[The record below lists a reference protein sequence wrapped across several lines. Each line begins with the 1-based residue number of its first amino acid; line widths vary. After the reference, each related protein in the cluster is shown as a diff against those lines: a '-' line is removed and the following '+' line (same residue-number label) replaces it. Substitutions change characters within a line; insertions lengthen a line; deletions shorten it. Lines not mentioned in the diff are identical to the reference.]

1 MKGLKTMLKLMSKSL
16 IPPAEVTHTDVNIQD
31 LFSEIMEEKNKNL
44 QNYEKILEEAL
55 SHIASQFEDVK
66 NFDFVRVNK
75 KEFRKKIFEKEN
87 EINNLWQRAQ
97 KGENVMEEFREQVE
111 RLKTL
116 YSVIFLKRR
125 FLVIFD
131 PVIQVVALYMQKALQ
146 DYILIADT
154 ELLQVECQKRL
165 TAEALG
171 IDTETTG
178 LDPLLHKICLI
189 QIATKDHPVMIVDMR
204 ELHEED
210 LTPLQALLTGPALK
224 IFQNAKFDLKMLQ
237 QAGLEVKG
245 NLFDTMIASYL
256 LSGGRRIAGGGFS
269 LKAIAKKYL
278 NIDLS
283 KEQQT
288 SNWEGELTAEQ
299 LQYACKDAKIL
310 LKLRDILRKKLAENN
325 LAETARLEFDCIYSV
340 ADIELN
346 GFFLDKEAVNSQK
359 ETLIAEIEQAEQEAR
374 EELGDINLR
383 SPKQLLPL
391 LQKKTGKK
399 LESTDKEYL
408 KAIGHPLFTKL
419 IDYKEKYK
427 FFKDNFVDIPEK
439 THRKTG
445 RIHADYNQIG
455 TETGRFTCQKPN
467 LQQVPRKKEIRS
479 CFRPEPGHKFIIADY
494 SQIELRI
501 GAELSKDP
509 VMIDAYSRGKD
520 LHTLTASFVTGKA
533 PEEVTKNDRQLAKA
547 VNFGLLYGAGA
558 ETFRKVA
565 KSDYGIEI
573 TSKEAVNFRTKFFE
587 LYKGVKRWH
596 ELTQSRQ
603 EYITYTIG
611 SRFRKFSRLEEYK
624 LTDRLNSPD
633 QGTGADIL
641 KKAMV
646 LLRPRI
652 AGKAK
657 IVHIVHDE
665 IILEAPEEKA
675 EEMKK
680 ILEDAMKE
688 AGQYYIKSVP
698 VEVEGNICNSWAEK

>member
-1 MKGLKTMLKLMSKSL
+1 MLKLMQQNL
-16 IPPAEVTHTDVNIQD
+16 TPPAEVEHTDVNIQD

-44 QNYEKILEEAL
+44 QNYEKIFEEAL
-55 SHIASQFEDVK
+55 SLIASQFEEAK
-66 NFDFVRVNK
+66 NFDFVKANK

-87 EINNLWQRAQ
+87 EINFLWQRARG
-97 KGENVMEEFREQVE
+97 GENVMEEFRGQVE
-111 RLKTL
+111 GLKAL
-116 YSVIFLKRR
+116 YSIIFLKRR
-125 FLVIFD
+125 FTVIFD
-131 PVIQVVALYMQKALQ
+131 PVIRAVALYMQKALQ
-146 DYILIADT
+146 DYILITD
-154 ELLQVECQKRL
+154 EDVLQEECHKRM
-165 TAEALG
+165 TAGALG

-189 QIATKDHPVMIVDMR
+189 QIATEGHPVMIVDMR
-204 ELHEED
+204 KLQGQD
-210 LTPLQALLTGPALK
+210 LSPLQALLTGPALK
-224 IFQNAKFDLKMLQ
+224 IFQNAKFDLKFFQ

-245 NLFDTMIASYL
+245 SLFDTMIASYL
-256 LSGGRRIAGGGFS
+256 LAGGRRIAGEGFS

-283 KEQQT
+283 KEQQV
-288 SNWEGELTAEQ
+288 SNWQGELTAEQ
-299 LQYACKDAKIL
+299 LQYACNDAKIL

-340 ADIELN
+340 ADMELN

-359 ETLIAEIEQAEQEAR
+359 ENLIAEIEQAEQEAR
-374 EELGDINLR
+374 ADLGDINLR

-439 THRKTG
+439 THKKTG

-479 CFRPEPGHKFIIADY
+479 CFKPESGNKFIIADY

-509 VMIDAYSRGKD
+509 VMIDAYSQGKD
-520 LHTLTASFVTGKA
+520 LHTLTASFVTGKK

-558 ETFRKVA
+558 ETFKKVA

-573 TSKEAVNFRTKFFE
+573 TSQEAVNFRNKFFD

-596 ELTQSRQ
+596 ELTKARQ

-611 SRFRKFSRLEEYK
+611 GRFRKFSRLEEYK

-641 KKAMV
+641 KKALV

-652 AGKAK
+652 EGIAK
-657 IVHIVHDE
+657 LVHMVHDE
-665 IILEAPEEKA
+665 IILEAPESRA
-675 EEMKK
+675 EEVKK
-680 ILEDAMKE
+680 ILEDTMKE
-688 AGQYYIKSVP
+688 AGQYYLKSVP

>member
-1 MKGLKTMLKLMSKSL
+1 MLKLMSKSL

>member
-1 MKGLKTMLKLMSKSL
+1 MLKLMNKSL

-31 LFSEIMEEKNKNL
+31 LFSEIIEEKNKNL

-55 SHIASQFEDVK
+55 SQIASQFEEVK
-66 NFDFVRVNK
+66 NFDFVRANK

-87 EINNLWQRAQ
+87 EINNLWHRAQ
-97 KGENVMEEFREQVE
+97 KGENVIEEFREQVE
-111 RLKTL
+111 GLKAI
-116 YSVIFLKRR
+116 YSIIFLKRR
-125 FLVIFD
+125 FTVMLD
-131 PVIQVVALYMQKALQ
+131 PVIRTVALYMQKALQ
-146 DYILIADT
+146 DYIVISDT
-154 ELLQVECQKRL
+154 ELLQVECQKRMK
-165 TAEALG
+165 AESLG
-171 IDTETTG
+171 IDTETSG

-189 QIATKDHPVMIVDMR
+189 QIATKDHPVMIIDMR
-204 ELHEED
+204 ELQRQE
-210 LTPLQALLTGPALK
+210 LNPLQALLTGPALK
-224 IFQNAKFDLKMLQ
+224 IFQNAKFDLKMLH
-237 QAGLEVKG
+237 QAGLEVAG
-245 NLFDTMIASYL
+245 SLFDTMIASYL
-256 LSGGRRIAGGGFS
+256 LAGGRRIAGEGFS

-278 NIDLS
+278 NMDLS
-283 KEQQT
+283 KEQQV
-288 SNWEGELTAEQ
+288 SNWEGELTVEQ
-299 LQYACKDAKIL
+299 LQYACNDAKIL

-340 ADIELN
+340 ADMELN

-359 ETLIAEIEQAEQEAR
+359 ESLIAEIEQAEQEAR
-374 EELGDINLR
+374 ADLGDINLR

-479 CFRPEPGHKFIIADY
+479 CFKPEPGHKFIIADY

-501 GAELSKDP
+501 GAEISKDP
-509 VMIDAYSRGKD
+509 VMIEAYSQGKD
-520 LHTLTASFVTGKA
+520 LHTLTASFITGKQI
-533 PEEVTKNDRQLAKA
+533 EEVTKNDRQLAKA
-547 VNFGLLYGAGA
+547 VNFGLIYGAGA

-573 TSKEAVNFRTKFFE
+573 TSKEAVNFRNKFFE
-587 LYKGVKRWH
+587 LYKGIKRWH

-611 SRFRKFSRLEEYK
+611 GRFRKFSRLEEYK

-652 AGKAK
+652 ARKAK

-665 IILEAPEEKA
+665 IILEAPAEKA
-675 EEMKK
+675 EEVKK

>member
-1 MKGLKTMLKLMSKSL
+1 MLKLMSKSL

-55 SHIASQFEDVK
+55 SLIASQFEEVK
-66 NFDFVRVNK
+66 NFDFFKANK

-97 KGENVMEEFREQVE
+97 KGENVLEEFRGQVE
-111 RLKTL
+111 ELKAL
-116 YSVIFLKRR
+116 YSIIFLKRR
-125 FLVIFD
+125 FTIIID
-131 PVIQVVALYMQKALQ
+131 PVIRAVALYMQKALQ

-154 ELLQVECQKRL
+154 ELLQVECQKRMG
-165 TAEALG
+165 AEALG
-171 IDTETTG
+171 IDCETSG
-178 LDPLLHKICLI
+178 LDPLLHKVCLI

-204 ELHEED
+204 ELQGQD
-210 LTPLQALLTGPALK
+210 LSPLQALLTGPALK

-237 QAGLEVKG
+237 QAGLEVEG
-245 NLFDTMIASYL
+245 SLFDTMIASYL
-256 LSGGRRIAGGGFS
+256 LAGGRRIAGEGFS

-283 KEQQT
+283 KEQQV
-288 SNWEGELTAEQ
+288 SNWEGELTVEQ
-299 LQYACKDAKIL
+299 LQYACNDAKIL

-340 ADIELN
+340 ADMELN
-346 GFFLDKEAVNSQK
+346 GIFLDKEAIEEQK
-359 ETLIAEIEQAEQEAR
+359 ETLIADIEQAEQEAR
-374 EELGDINLR
+374 ADLGDVNLK

-408 KAIGHPLFTKL
+408 KSIGHPLFTKL
-419 IDYKEKYK
+419 IEYKEKYK
-427 FFKDNFVDIPEK
+427 FYTDNFVALPEK
-439 THRKTG
+439 IHKRTG
-445 RIHADYNQIG
+445 RIQASFNQMG
-455 TETGRFTCQKPN
+455 TETGRFTCNDPN
-467 LQQVPRKKEIRS
+467 LQQIPRRKEIRN
-479 CFRPEPGHKFIIADY
+479 CFRPEMGNKFIIADY

-501 GAELSKDP
+501 GAELSEDP
-509 VMIDAYSRGKD
+509 VMIEAYSQGRD
-520 LHTLTASFVTGKA
+520 LHTLTASFITGKA
-533 PEEVTKNDRQLAKA
+533 IEEVTKNDRQLAKA

-573 TSKEAVNFRTKFFE
+573 TSQEAVNFRNKFFE
-587 LYKGVKRWH
+587 LYKGVKQWH
-596 ELTQSRQ
+596 DRTKAKQ
-603 EYITYTIG
+603 EYITHTIG
-611 SRFRKFSRLEEYK
+611 GRFRKFSRLEEYK

-652 AGKAK
+652 KEQAK

-665 IILEAPEEKA
+665 IILEAPETKA
-675 EEMKK
+675 EEVKK
-680 ILEDAMKE
+680 ILEDAMRE
-688 AGQYYIKSVP
+688 AGQYYLKLVP